1 MKKFEDAFGP
11 KLSAFLFVSK
21 TSLMAGL
28 VTCSLI
34 SVLTGCTRQES
45 RLSNRTALEVN
56 GRVVTTKE
64 FADGLARQLR
74 NRDALSAKDPQ
85 LLEKA
90 KADLA
95 DLLILQIISE
105 QWATEHKIN
114 VTPED
119 LERRISQVRSEYA
132 DELAFRKMLATENI
146 SMDVWRDDLS
156 KSLLRKKVFEAVTK
170 SVPEPTE
177 AEIRA
182 LFEAGK
188 KEYQRPARI
197 RLRQVVLEKEEDAK
211 QVYEEFSKGRDLGA
225 LAKQFSIMPEAAENG
240 DTGWV
245 DKGLLEVFDQAFKL
259 NVGAKSK
266 IVKSPYGWH
275 IYQVLAKEPERKLT
289 LEQVKPALI
298 RELKERRAQEVFAR
312 WLEERIRSSTVKR
325 DDAILKAISLSTR
338 IE

>member
-1 MKKFEDAFGP
+1 MRAENLKTSGFALSS
-11 KLSAFLFVSK
+11 KLSAFLFLGPLVL
-21 TSLMAGL
+21 SLLA
-28 VTCSLI
+28 S
-34 SVLTGCTRQES
+34 GCTRQES
-45 RLSNRTALEVN
+45 RLSNRTAIEVN

-105 QWATEHKIN
+105 QWATEHKLA
-114 VTPED
+114 VTSED
-119 LERRISQVRSEYA
+119 LDRRISQVRAEYA
-132 DELAFRKMLATENI
+132 DELAFRKMLASENV

-156 KSLLRKKVFEAVTK
+156 KSLLRKRVFDDVTK
-170 SVPEPTE
+170 GIPDPTD

-182 LFEAGK
+182 LYEVNK
-188 KEYQRPARI
+188 KDFQRAARI

-211 QVYEEFSKGRDLGA
+211 QVYEEFAKGRDLGA

-245 DKGLLEVFDQAFKL
+245 DKGLLEIFDQAFKL

-289 LEQVKPALI
+289 MEQVKPSLI
-298 RELKERRAQEVFAR
+298 RELKERRAQAVFAR

-338 IE
+338 VE